1 MITCLVTNWGFTLI
15 LAFLLTVSEWLA
27 KTKKIE
33 ENGILDLVNH
43 FLKTLLHKHKG
54 DQK

>member
-1 MITCLVTNWGFTLI
+1 MISCLVANWGITVFLG
-15 LAFLLTVSEWLA
+15 LLLTMSEWLA
-27 KTKKIE
+27 KTKRFE

-43 FLKTLLHKHKG
+43 FLKTVLKHKR